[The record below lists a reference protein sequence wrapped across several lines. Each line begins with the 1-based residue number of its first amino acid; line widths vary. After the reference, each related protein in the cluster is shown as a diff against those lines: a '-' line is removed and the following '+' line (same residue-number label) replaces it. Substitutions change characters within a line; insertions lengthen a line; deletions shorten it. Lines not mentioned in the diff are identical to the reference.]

1 MITLQNITLVISA
14 TTTAL
19 MAGLFFAWSC
29 SVTLGLARLSDE
41 AYIAAMQASNKAILN
56 PVFYSVF
63 FGALLLLPLS
73 TFLHYGQPVSM
84 RFWFLLAA
92 TIVYLIGGFGV
103 TILGNIPLN
112 EALDGFNLQS
122 ASEEAIA
129 MQRAKFE
136 GRWNNL
142 TIIRTIAS
150 TIAVI
155 LVIMACLNPHKPVLT
170 E

>member
-1 MITLQNITLVISA
+1 MTTFQNITLIIAA

-19 MAGLFFAWSC
+19 MAGLFFAWSY
-29 SVTLGLARLSDE
+29 SITLGLARLSDE
-41 AYIAAMQASNKAILN
+41 AYIAAMQAGNRAILN
-56 PVFYSVF
+56 PVFYIVF
-63 FGALLLLPLS
+63 FGTLLLLPLS
-73 TFLHYGQPVSM
+73 TFLHYGQPVSL
-84 RFWFLLAA
+84 RFWLLLAA

-103 TILGNIPLN
+103 TIFGNIPLN
-112 EALDGFNLQS
+112 EALDKFNLQA

-136 GRWNNL
+136 GRWNSLNM
-142 TIIRTIAS
+142 IRTIAS

-155 LVIMACLNPHKPVLT
+155 LVIMACLSRHKPALA